1 MDSLELQLRSSQNVA
16 FNRQDVFNTRLT
28 YPLAMDKKLA
38 QGDAFRTANEKL
50 RRQLQEID
58 DFYSR
63 PEAPHHTGDR
73 ACQRCKENKEK
84 NDKLLQAI
92 AGYYLFDEPE
102 AWTSDFPGYRDSLHA
117 ALNKPDVDWNLIH
130 KAFESGIRQ
139 HLRNDLCAVQPSDRP
154 TSISSKQI
162 MSAMYSDGTPLPKIL
177 KFYIS
182 ELESRAPTEAT
193 AKMIRTLQ
201 STRTAEERARLY
213 IEYYCSS
220 DPSDPPILRNFKQK
234 YARMFEALVPHD
246 EVLKAMRKEVDEV
259 QKSKAEKLQSQLSEL
274 QMAQN
279 AHLKNKQKKLDR
291 NGRGHGNAQQM
302 VDCMMEGCVNEVNL
316 MTDEII
322 ECFICEWL
330 AGKGG
335 QNGEGRQRAIYCS
348 AEHAEQDFETHDPLA
363 HGCIM
368 GNQCI
373 HYPAAGAP
381 DSSTSGLCN
390 NCLSHGFISY
400 FCSAECHDH
409 NLDFHRDDF
418 MQRDIGIH
426 NDDDA
431 LETFAP
437 AEDMEI
443 LELAEHEAERAE
455 HTTGQHDD
463 YDPEELEEG
472 ERIDDT

>member
-1 MDSLELQLRSSQNVA
+1 MA

-348 AEHAEQDFETHDPLA
+348 AEHAEQDFVCQSPSDTLKMELIYIYMYRKHTILSLTDVSWETNAYTTQPLEHPTLPPRGYVTTVCLTVSYPTSVPQSVTITILTSIEMTSCRGTLGSTMMMMRWRPSRLRKIWRSWSWRNTRRNEQSIPLA
-363 HGCIM
+363 NMMIM
-368 GNQCI
+368 I
-373 HYPAAGAP
+373 RR
-381 DSSTSGLCN
+381 S
-390 NCLSHGFISY
+390 
-400 FCSAECHDH
+400 
-409 NLDFHRDDF
+409 
-418 MQRDIGIH
+418 
-426 NDDDA
+426 
-431 LETFAP
+431 
-437 AEDMEI
+437 
-443 LELAEHEAERAE
+443 
-455 HTTGQHDD
+455 
-463 YDPEELEEG
+463 
-472 ERIDDT
+472 